1 MSIKEKWINFL
12 YGISTGTKKVRNLL
26 TPVGVIIFGAFI
38 FIFVLAAIY
47 IDNILNLP
55 KVSLGIWRIIISS
68 ILSILGLFFV
78 GWSVIHFLKVKGTP
92 VPVNPP
98 PKLVCNGPYAYTRNP
113 MLTGIFLLMFGTG
126 FWIGSFSLILI
137 FTPLF
142 ILVNAFE
149 LKKIE
154 EPELEKRLGKE
165 YLEYKKRTP
174 MFIPRLK
181 SVLRVKS
188 QNIDY

>member
-1 MSIKEKWINFL
+1 MRINKRWIDFL
-12 YGISTGTKKVRNLL
+12 YSISTGTKKVRNLL

-38 FIFVLAAIY
+38 FIFVLAAIL

-55 KVSLGIWRIIISS
+55 TINLNIWNIVISVIFIIF
-68 ILSILGLFFV
+68 GLFFV
-78 GWSVIHFLKVKGTP
+78 GWSVIHFLKAKGTP

-98 PKLVCNGPYAYTRNP
+98 TKLVYTGPYYYTRNP
-113 MLTGIFLLMFGTG
+113 MLTGIFLLMFGIG

-142 ILVNAFE
+142 ILANTLE

-165 YLEYKKRTP
+165 YIEYKKNTP
-174 MFIPRLK
+174 MFIPDLWKVLK
-181 SVLRVKS
+181 VKR
-188 QNIDY
+188 